1 MQLHQQRRKRRAE
14 ARSKK
19 PDTPK
24 RKKRRAVVDDD
35 DEEEDVAMP
44 ASVQRM
50 RCIDVADA
58 SKTVV
63 HVVPGHNQVCI
74 LEYK

>member
-1 MQLHQQRRKRRAE
+1 MSESVLPKAAVLKATAKKE
-14 ARSKK
+14 AAA
-19 PDTPK
+19 T
-24 RKKRRAVVDDD
+24 
-35 DEEEDVAMP
+35 MP
-44 ASVQRM
+44 ENVQRM

-63 HVVPGHNQVCI
+63 HLVPGHNQVCI

>member
-1 MQLHQQRRKRRAE
+1 
-14 ARSKK
+14 
-19 PDTPK
+19 
-24 RKKRRAVVDDD
+24 VDD
-35 DEEEDVAMP
+35 DEEEEGVATMP
-44 ASVQRM
+44 ENVQRI

-63 HVVPGHNQVCI
+63 HLVPGRNQVCI